1 MKYSRP
7 RGAVRWPRSSCISS
21 AGCRAD
27 GLLARWLPEWTSA
40 GYAVLVTS
48 DHGMDD
54 DGRHN
59 DNSEASRRV
68 PLWLAGEGFKNTPLP
83 ADQTQ
88 IAGLVC
94 RALGIE

>member
-1 MKYSRP
+1 MGIDNAGHLH
-7 RGAVRWPRSSCISS
+7 GANSKEYRDAAR
-21 AGCRAD
+21 RAD

-83 ADQTQ
+83 TDQTQ